1 MLGGRV
7 NGEAALCSE
16 EGTFG
21 PIVVME
27 VSSLGMKVQVKGF
40 PGRGKSYCKGS
51 GAGINPVYLRKKKK
65 AFVGKKH

>member
-7 NGEAALCSE
+7 NGEAALFSE

-21 PIVVME
+21 PIVMME
-27 VSSLGMKVQVKGF
+27 VSSLAMKVQVKGF

-51 GAGINPVYLRKKKK
+51 GAGISPVHLRNKKK
-65 AFVGKKH
+65 ACVGKKH